1 MTDGGVKVSEPM
13 DRNLALALVRVTEA
27 AALAAARF
35 MGRRDKEMADQAAVD
50 AMRYTLNSVDM
61 DGVVVIGEGEK
72 DKAPMLYLGEQ
83 VGNGTPPAV
92 DVAVDPIDGT
102 TLLANGRPGAISVVA
117 IAERGSL
124 FFTHLP
130 YMEKIAVGPMA
141 KGRIDLKAPVR
152 ENLRR
157 IAEAEG
163 RDIHDLTV
171 VILDRPRHEQL
182 IRDVKEAGARIKLI
196 SDGDVAPAIM
206 AALEEETGIDAVM
219 GIGGAPEAVVAA
231 CALKCL
237 GGEIQGRL
245 WPRDEAE
252 RRLAEQEGHDVEK
265 VLTLDDLCRGQNVF
279 VAVTGIT
286 DGELLRG
293 VRYQGAWAR
302 TSSLVMRSASG
313 TVRWIEAKHDLR
325 RLRKIAGPRYEGVK
339 SRE

>member
-1 MTDGGVKVSEPM
+1 
-13 DRNLALALVRVTEA
+13 
-27 AALAAARF
+27 
-35 MGRRDKEMADQAAVD
+35 AVD

-72 DKAPMLYLGEQ
+72 DEAPMLYIGER

-102 TLLANGRPGAISVVA
+102 TLLANGRPGAIAVVA

-130 YMEKIAVGPMA
+130 YMGKIIVGPKA

-152 ENLRR
+152 ENLWR

-182 IRDVKEAGARIKLI
+182 IKDVKEAGARIKLI

-245 WPRDEAE
+245 RPRDEAE
-252 RRLAEQEGHDVEK
+252 RRQAEAEGHDVEQ

-279 VAVTGIT
+279 VAVTAIT

-325 RLRKIAGPRYEGVK
+325 RLRKIAGPRYEGLK
-339 SRE
+339 PRE

>member
-1 MTDGGVKVSEPM
+1 MSEPM
-13 DRNLALALVRVTEA
+13 DRNLALELVRVTEA
-27 AALAAARF
+27 AAMAAARF
-35 MGRRDKEMADQAAVD
+35 MGRRDKEAADQAAVD

-72 DKAPMLYLGEQ
+72 DEAPMLYIGEQ
-83 VGNGTPPAV
+83 VGNGTLPAV

-124 FFTHLP
+124 LFTHLP
-130 YMEKIAVGPMA
+130 YMEKIAVGPKA
-141 KGRIDLKAPVR
+141 KGRIDLKAPVL

-182 IRDVKEAGARIKLI
+182 MKEVKEAGARIKLI

-237 GGEIQGRL
+237 GGDIQGRL
-245 WPRDEAE
+245 WPRDGAE
-252 RRLAEQEGHDVEK
+252 RRLAEAEGHDVEQ

-325 RLRKIAGPRYEGVK
+325 RLREIAGPRYEGLK
-339 SRE
+339 PRE